1 MKKSKQIFF
10 IVFVCVLF
18 LATAVFTFFNGVKPH
33 SAHYIKIE
41 VNPKVEFLTDM
52 HNTVTSVMPL
62 NEEAKELL
70 VLEEFI
76 GLGISEATEKFI
88 DLCAQANY
96 IDVYAKDNA
105 VRITVV
111 SGFMQALELQVY
123 ESINN
128 YFVKNQIYGLI
139 VENDN
144 DLAEIKEAKKLN
156 VSCANKLSLI
166 KSICLLDETKNID
179 ELKVKTEDDL
189 LDILS
194 EIHKSKNY
202 SPSNYT
208 ETEIANKSRL
218 IDANRV
224 NFEKHQKAITNESA
238 RAFAKSYDEYKRL
251 NLKDYE
257 LDFDKKYETWIA
269 G

>member
-10 IVFVCVLF
+10 IVFVCILF
-18 LATAVFTFFNGVKPH
+18 LATGIFTFFTGVKPH
-33 SAHYIKIE
+33 SYHYIKIE

-52 HNTVTSVMPL
+52 HNKVTSIMPL

-70 VLEEFI
+70 VLEDFK
-76 GLGISEATEKFI
+76 GLDISKATEKFI

-105 VRITVV
+105 VRITIV

-128 YFVKNQIYGLI
+128 YFIKNEIYGLI

-156 VSCANKLSLI
+156 VTSANKLSLI
-166 KSICLLDETKNID
+166 KSICLLDEDKKFDDIKN
-179 ELKVKTEDDL
+179 LKEDYL
-189 LDILS
+189 LEMLS
-194 EIHKSKNY
+194 DIHKDINY
-202 SPSNYT
+202 SPNNYT

-218 IDANRV
+218 IDANRI
-224 NFEKHQKAITNESA
+224 NFEKHQKAITNETS
-238 RAFAKSYDEYKRL
+238 RAFSKSFDEYKRL

-257 LDFDKKYETWIA
+257 LDFNKKYETWIA